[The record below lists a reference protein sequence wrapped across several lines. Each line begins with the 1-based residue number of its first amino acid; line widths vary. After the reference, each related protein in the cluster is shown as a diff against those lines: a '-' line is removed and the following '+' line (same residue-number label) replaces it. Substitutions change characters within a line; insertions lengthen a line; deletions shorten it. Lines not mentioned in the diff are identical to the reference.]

1 MARKKRPIP
10 EINAGS
16 MADIAFLLLVFF
28 LVTTTM
34 DTDKG
39 LRVKLP
45 PFPDPNTPPP
55 TSTQNNRNVLEVLVN
70 SRDYLLVEQNIMNI
84 ENLTELT
91 KQHLTNEGKRD
102 DLAESSVKAI
112 VSLKN
117 DRGTSYKRYVEV
129 YNELMRAYR
138 EVRDEYAGKNIAF
151 TMFNSNIQDNL
162 SRISKEAE
170 EFGIDFPIMKDEGQR
185 LAKALGVER
194 TAEAFVFD
202 PKTQKVLFRG
212 PINDQLGYET
222 QRNSAS
228 EWYLKDALDTILE
241 GNQVNMDNVPDSKG
255 CLVAIFNN

>member
-1 MARKKRPIP
+1 MSGVEKMKFLKYGPI
-10 EINAGS
+10 A
-16 MADIAFLLLVFF
+16 V
-28 LVTTTM
+28 LVTIYYSSVLG
-34 DTDKG
+34 DDW
-39 LRVKLP
+39 LRSVP
-45 PFPDPNTPPP
+45 EF
-55 TSTQNNRNVLEVLVN
+55 
-70 SRDYLLVEQNIMNI
+70 
-84 ENLTELT
+84 ELT
-91 KQHLTNEGKRD
+91 DHLGDVHTLEDYEKY
-102 DLAESSVKAI
+102 DLAVF
-112 VSLKN
+112 
-117 DRGTSYKRYVEV
+117 YVQGV
-129 YNELMRAYR
+129 GCPIARIALPNYR
-138 EVRDEYAGKNIAF
+138 EVRDEYAVKNIAF